1 VAPDATGLIAE
12 KWADAVRPTSKG
24 DLVVAHD
31 LMDIPL

>member
-31 LMDIPL
+31 LMEIPL

>member
-1 VAPDATGLIAE
+1 LTAE

-24 DLVVAHD
+24 DLVAAHD